1 MKFFAKSDAIKNIKY
16 IRWAAKVFKVIAT
29 VNLLNGLLGLCTN
42 LSGAQVITI
51 DAISVHNEPG
61 LLTTGSFIFNAF
73 AVIFVTYTAARG
85 LELFA
90 DVAEKILMPSEHQI
104 EDQPS
109 QPNVSG

>member
-1 MKFFAKSDAIKNIKY
+1 MNPFTKRDWAKNVKY
-16 IRWAAKVFKVIAT
+16 IRWAAKVFKIIAV

-90 DVAEKILMPSEHQI
+90 DVAERIMSTPDKLTNE
-104 EDQPS
+104 
-109 QPNVSG
+109 